1 MKKWHLGDKDFWVA
15 KNYLNKKINEFA
27 YLEHLDIDTKFKAK
41 DEFKENTANA
51 KKLQEWIDKYLKKEQ
66 IDKLRVKLRV
76 EKSRSKKDLQNIT
89 IDGEV
94 RARLAKYADSYNVT
108 LSAAIGMLL
117 DIAEKQS

>member
-15 KNYLNKKINEFA
+15 KNYLSKKINEFA

-41 DEFKENTANA
+41 EELNENITNA
-51 KKLQEWIDKYLKKEQ
+51 KKLQEWIDKYLEKEQ
-66 IDKLRVKLRV
+66 INKLRVKLRV
-76 EKSRSKKDLQNIT
+76 EKSRAKKDLQNIT

-94 RARLAKYADSYNVT
+94 RARLASYANRYYVT
-108 LSAAIGMLL
+108 LSEAINMLL